1 MIVVDTNV
9 IAYLL
14 LPGEHSDAAQRAF
27 ARDPAWTAPVL
38 WRSEFRSVLAGYMR
52 KGELDVA
59 DAAELEQ
66 AAGTILEG
74 AEFHPDGRRVLRLVA
89 ASRCSA
95 YDCEFVALGEEL
107 GVPLVTTDARVL
119 KDFPETTLALEE
131 FGRG

>member
-74 AEFHPDGRRVLRLVA
+74 AEFHPDGGRVLRLVA

>member
-59 DAAELEQ
+59 DAAQLEQ

-74 AEFHPDGRRVLRLVA
+74 AEFHPDGGRVLRLVA

-95 YDCEFVALGEEL
+95 NDCEFVALGEEL
-107 GVPLVTTDARVL
+107 GVPLVTSDARVL
-119 KDFPETTLALEE
+119 RDFPETTLALEE

>member
-1 MIVVDTNV
+1 VIVVDTNV

-74 AEFHPDGRRVLRLVA
+74 AEFHPDGGRVLRLVA

>member
-14 LPGEHSDAAQRAF
+14 LPGEHSDAARRAF

-59 DAAELEQ
+59 DAAQLEQ

-74 AEFHPDGRRVLRLVA
+74 AEFHPDGGRVLRLVA

>member
-14 LPGEHSDAAQRAF
+14 LPGEHSDATRRAF

-59 DAAELEQ
+59 DAAQLEQ

-74 AEFHPDGRRVLRLVA
+74 AEFHPDGGRVLRLVA